1 MLRELGQTD
10 PGQTCMIYV
19 DNKSAIAV
27 AHNPMGSARTRHV
40 DIKDCFVKEIL
51 SKGEISVYW
60 LAGTEN
66 LGDLWTKSQSRAMF
80 DTCMDKLYRRDGGNS
95 MRNDLRQIRG
105 NMKDVINGNH
115 TFEACGPK
123 CTCDN
128 QGNELFGLIRNAMR
142 DVVQKGAPTYQEYG
156 NKRRKH

>member
-80 DTCMDKLYRRDGGNS
+80 DTCMGKMNRRDGGNS

-115 TFEACGPK
+115 TFGIASRP
-123 CTCDN
+123 D
-128 QGNELFGLIRNAMR
+128 LIGL
-142 DVVQKGAPTYQEYG
+142 VT
-156 NKRRKH
+156 